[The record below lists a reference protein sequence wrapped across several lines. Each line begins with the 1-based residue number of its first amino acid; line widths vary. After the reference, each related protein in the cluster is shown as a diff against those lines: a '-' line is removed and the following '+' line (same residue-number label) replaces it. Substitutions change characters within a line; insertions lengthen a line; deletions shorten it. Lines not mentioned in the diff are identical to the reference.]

1 MSSGTRIVI
10 GGPYNSGILATGAV
24 QGATFN
30 TRLAPKPVLQRVR
43 RIEAVCA
50 GMAWRCRLRPCSSP
64 LDIRQWSASSRGGRS
79 VGEFQQN
86 LGSLQ
91 QKIPAALWADLKAE
105 GLIEAASPVPREV

>member
-1 MSSGTRIVI
+1 MTNYVSSGTRIVI

-50 GMAWRCRLRPCSSP
+50 EHSVALPAAALQFP
-64 LDIRQWSASSRGGRS
+64 LGHPSVVGVIPGARS

-91 QKIPAALWADLKAE
+91 QKIPARCGPTSRPKA
-105 GLIEAASPVPREV
+105 